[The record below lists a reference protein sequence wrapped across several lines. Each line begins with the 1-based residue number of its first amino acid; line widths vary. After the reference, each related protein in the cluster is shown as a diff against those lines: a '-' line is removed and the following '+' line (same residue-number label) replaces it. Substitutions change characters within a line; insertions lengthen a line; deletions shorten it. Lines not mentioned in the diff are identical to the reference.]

1 MSGACVIRAAVVG
14 DVGTMLRFIRELA
27 EYEREPDA
35 VETTEADLLRDGWGA
50 VPRFRCVMAEVDG
63 EAVGFALFFTSYS
76 TWRGR
81 HGIRLE
87 DLYVTPAG
95 RGRGVGKE
103 LLRHLA
109 GVAVSEGCKR
119 LEWDVL
125 EWNVPA
131 IGFYEAMGAR
141 LMGEW
146 RIMRVAD
153 AGLDMLAGD
162 DRSAG

>member
-1 MSGACVIRAAVVG
+1 MGGGS
-14 DVGTMLRFIRELA
+14 
-27 EYEREPDA
+27 
-35 VETTEADLLRDGWGA
+35 
-50 VPRFRCVMAEVDG
+50 VPRFRCVIAEVDG

-87 DLYVTPAG
+87 DLYVTPAA
-95 RGRGVGKE
+95 RGVGVGRA
-103 LLRHLA
+103 LLRYLA
-109 GVAVSEGCKR
+109 GLALSEGCKR

-125 EWNVPA
+125 EWNAPA

-141 LMGEW
+141 MMGEW

-153 AGLDMLAGD
+153 EGLLKLAAEDRVAG
-162 DRSAG
+162 